1 MLLGFSMQ
9 MDLLFLVSIAHHA
22 QLPLVWQGKA
32 ANNRDND
39 NCVACHEDCFL
50 AIRQSW
56 GR

>member
-1 MLLGFSMQ
+1 MLLGLSMQ

-22 QLPLVWQGKA
+22 QLPLVWQGKV
-32 ANNRDND
+32 ANNIDND